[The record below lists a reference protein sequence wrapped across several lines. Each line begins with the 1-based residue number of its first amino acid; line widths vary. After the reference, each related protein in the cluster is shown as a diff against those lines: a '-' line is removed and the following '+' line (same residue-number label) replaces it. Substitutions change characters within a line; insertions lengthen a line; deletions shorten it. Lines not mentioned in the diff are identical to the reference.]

1 MATPASISKP
11 EPGDVLSPSQCN
23 AYLSCSARW
32 FFKHVAKL
40 PDPASGSLVRGRA
53 VHKVVNYWFAYRM
66 ELGTP
71 PEPGE
76 MAEAYDNAW
85 EQAAEGAAFGAS
97 EDIAELRA
105 SGEQLA
111 AKYLAEAAPEIDPAA
126 LDVPVSGEIG
136 GVRVRG
142 YVDLLDVNGCIVDL
156 KTSSRK
162 PSGVSPDYALQ
173 VATYAQIGPTY
184 ATGEVRLDTIVSTK
198 QTQLVSIG
206 YTVSDDDRRMTERIY
221 PHVQR
226 LMKAGAY
233 APNRSSNLCSRKYC
247 PFADVCCDEFG
258 GHVE

>member
-1 MATPASISKP
+1 MLITESTSKP
-11 EPGDVLSPSQCN
+11 APGDVLSPSQLN
-23 AYLSCSARW
+23 GFLNCSAKW
-32 FFKHVAKL
+32 FFKHVEKL

-53 VHKVVNYWFAYRM
+53 VHKVVNYWFQYRM
-66 ELGTP
+66 ELGTT

-85 EQAAEGAAFGAS
+85 EQASEGAAFGAT
-97 EDIAELRA
+97 EDIAELKA

-126 LDVPVSGEIG
+126 LDVPVTGEIG
-136 GVRVRG
+136 GVKVRG
-142 YVDLLDVNGCIVDL
+142 YIDLLDLGGRIVDL
-156 KTSSRK
+156 KTASRK

-173 VATYAQIGPTY
+173 VATYAQIGPGF
-184 ATGEVRLDTIVSTK
+184 ATGEVRLDTIVATK

-206 YTVSDDDRRMTERIY
+206 YTVSDDDRRMTERLY

-226 LMKAGAY
+226 LMKAGAVC
-233 APNRSSNLCSRKYC
+233 PNRSSNLCSRKYC
-247 PFADVCCDEFG
+247 AFADRCISEFG